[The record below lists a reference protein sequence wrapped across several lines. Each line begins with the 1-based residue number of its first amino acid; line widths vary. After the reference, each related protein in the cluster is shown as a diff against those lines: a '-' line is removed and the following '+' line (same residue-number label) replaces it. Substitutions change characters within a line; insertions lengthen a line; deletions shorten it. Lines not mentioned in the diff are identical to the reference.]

1 MADTAHVDTFV
12 RDHLPPPAAWPELL
26 FTIPELRYPD
36 RLNCGVELLD
46 RMVAGGHAERPC
58 LRAPGTV
65 WSYAE
70 TLSRANRIARLL
82 TEEMGVVP
90 GNRVLLHGPNTPW
103 LAAAWLAVTKA
114 GAVAVT
120 TMPLLRAVEL
130 EKVVRKAAIRH
141 ALCDARLA
149 GEVERCRER
158 VPALERIAYFGTGT
172 ADGIEARIARLADD
186 FPNCP
191 TAAEDPA
198 LLAFTSGTTGVP
210 KACVHFH
217 RDVLAM
223 CDSFSKRIVQ
233 PQAEDLFSGSPPLGF
248 TFGLG
253 GLLCFPLRVGASTLL
268 LEQGGPQKLAEAIET
283 FGVTCLFTAPTAY
296 RAMLGEVAQH
306 DLGSLRRCVSA
317 GETLPKPTWEA
328 FREATGIRLIDG
340 IGATEMIHIFISAA
354 EEEIRPGATGRP
366 VPGYV
371 ATVLDENFEECPP
384 GVPGRLAVKGPTGC
398 RYLADSRQSEYVQ
411 RGWNITGDTY
421 VRDEDGYFFFRARSD
436 DMIVSAGYNIAGP
449 EVEAALLTHPAVAEC
464 GVVGAPDEERGRIV
478 KAFVVLAPG
487 YRPGPDLVRE
497 LQEHVKAT
505 IAPYKYPR
513 AIVFLPELPR
523 TATGKL
529 QRYRLRELA
538 REEAR

>member
-12 RDHLPPPAAWPELL
+12 RDNLPPPEEWPEFL
-26 FTIPELRYPD
+26 FTIPELRYPE

-46 RMVAGGHAERPC
+46 RMVAEGYGERPC
-58 LRAPGTV
+58 LRAPGTS

-82 TEEMGVVP
+82 SEEMGVVP
-90 GNRVLLHGPNTPW
+90 GNRVLLHAPNTPW
-103 LAAAWLAVTKA
+103 LAASWLAVMKV

-120 TMPLLRAVEL
+120 TMPLLRAAEL
-130 EKVVRKAAIRH
+130 EKVVRKAEIRH

-149 GEVERCRER
+149 AEVEKCRRRVPGLER
-158 VPALERIAYFGTGT
+158 VVYFGTEAASGL
-172 ADGIEARIARLADD
+172 EARIAGLADD
-186 FPNCP
+186 FANCP

-198 LLAFTSGTTGVP
+198 LLAFTSGTTGEP
-210 KACVHFH
+210 KACIHFH

-223 CDSFSKRIVQ
+223 CDSFSKHIVR
-233 PQAEDLFSGSPPLGF
+233 PRPDDLFSGSPPLGF

-253 GLLCFPLRVGASTLL
+253 GLLTFPLRVGAATLL
-268 LEQGGPQKLAEAIET
+268 LDQGAPPRLLEAIEH
-283 FGVTCLFTAPTAY
+283 FRVTCLFTAPTAY
-296 RAMLGEVAQH
+296 RAMLGSMEGR

-317 GETLPKPTWEA
+317 GEALPKPTWEA

-340 IGATEMIHIFISAA
+340 IGATEMIHIFVSAA
-354 EEEIRPGATGRP
+354 DEEIRPGATGRP

-398 RYLADSRQSEYVQ
+398 RYLADPRQRDYVQ
-411 RGWNITGDTY
+411 RGWNFTGDTY
-421 VRDEDGYFFFRARSD
+421 VRDEDGYFFHQARSD

-449 EVEAALLTHPAVAEC
+449 EVEVALLGHPAVAEC
-464 GVVGAPDEERGRIV
+464 GVVGAPDPERGQIV
-478 KAFVVLAPG
+478 KAFVVPAPG
-487 YRPGPDLVRE
+487 HRPGPELVKE
-497 LQEHVKAT
+497 LQDHVKAT

-513 AIVFLPELPR
+513 SIVFLPELPK

-538 REEAR
+538 REEA

>member
-1 MADTAHVDTFV
+1 MTDTAHVDSFV
-12 RDHLPPPAAWPELL
+12 RDHLPPPEQWPEFL
-26 FTIPELRYPD
+26 FPLPELQYPA

-46 RMVAGGHAERPC
+46 RMVAAGQGERPC
-58 LRAPGTV
+58 LRAPGLV

-90 GNRVLLHGPNTPW
+90 GNRVLLHAPNTPW
-103 LAAAWLAVTKA
+103 LAACWLAVMKA

-120 TMPLLRAVEL
+120 TMPLLRAGEL
-130 EKVVRKAAIRH
+130 EKVVRKAEIRH

-149 GEVERCRER
+149 PELEKCRQR
-158 VPALERIAYFGTGT
+158 VPELANVVLFGTEA
-172 ADGIEARIARLADD
+172 ADGLEARIAGRSDD
-186 FPNCP
+186 FSNCP
-191 TAAEDPA
+191 TAATDPA

-223 CDSFSKRIVQ
+223 CDSFSKHIVQ
-233 PQAEDLFSGSPPLGF
+233 PRPDDLFSGSPPLGF

-268 LEQGGPQKLAEAIET
+268 LEQGSPPRLAEAIER
-283 FGVTCLFTAPTAY
+283 FRVTCLFTAPTAY
-296 RAMLGEVAQH
+296 RAMLGLVGAQ
-306 DLGSLRRCVSA
+306 DFGSLRRCVSA
-317 GETLPKPTWEA
+317 GEALPKPTWEA
-328 FREATGIRLIDG
+328 FHRATGIRLIDG

-354 EEEIRPGATGRP
+354 DEEIRPGATGKP

-398 RYLADSRQSEYVQ
+398 RYLADPRQSEYVQ

-421 VRDEDGYFFFRARSD
+421 VRDEDGYFFHRARSD
-436 DMIVSAGYNIAGP
+436 DMIISAGYNIAGP
-449 EVEAALLTHPAVAEC
+449 EVEVALLTHPAVAEC
-464 GVVGAPDEERGRIV
+464 GVVGVPDPERGQIV
-478 KAFVVLAPG
+478 KAFVVLAAG
-487 YRPGPDLVRE
+487 HRPGAELVKE

-513 AIVFLPELPR
+513 AISFVPELPR

-538 REEAR
+538 REEA

>member
-1 MADTAHVDTFV
+1 MAETAHVDGFV
-12 RDHLPPPAAWPELL
+12 RDNLPPPEEWPELL
-26 FTIPELRYPD
+26 FTLPELRYPA

-46 RMVAGGHAERPC
+46 RRVAEGDGERPC
-58 LRAPGTV
+58 LRSPETS
-65 WSYAE
+65 WSYGE
-70 TLSRANRIARLL
+70 TLSRVNRIARLL

-90 GNRVLLHGPNTPW
+90 GNRVLLHGLNTPW
-103 LAAAWLAVTKA
+103 LAACWLAVMRA

-120 TMPLLRAVEL
+120 TMPLLRAGEL
-130 EKVVRKAAIRH
+130 EKVVRKAEIRH

-149 GEVERCRER
+149 AEVEGCRGR
-158 VPALERIAYFGTGT
+158 VPSLSRIVYFATEA
-172 ADGIEARIARLADD
+172 ADGLEARIARKTDD
-186 FPNCP
+186 FTPCP
-191 TAAEDPA
+191 TAADDPA

-223 CDSFSKRIVQ
+223 CDSFARHILRGE
-233 PQAEDLFSGSPPLGF
+233 PEDLFSGSPPLGF

-253 GLLCFPLRVGASTLL
+253 GLLCFPLRIGASTLL
-268 LEQGGPQKLAEAIET
+268 LEQGSPPRLAEAIERYR
-283 FGVTCLFTAPTAY
+283 VRCLFTAPTAY
-296 RAMLGEVAQH
+296 RALLGLADAH

-317 GETLPKPTWEA
+317 GEALPKPTWEA

-354 EEEIRPGATGRP
+354 DDEIRPGATGRP

-371 ATVLDENFEECPP
+371 ATVLDDNLEECPP

-398 RYLADSRQSEYVQ
+398 RYLADPRQRDYVR

-449 EVEAALLTHPAVAEC
+449 EVEVALLGHPAVAEC
-464 GVVGAPDEERGRIV
+464 GVVGAPDPERGQIV

-487 YRPGPDLVRE
+487 YRPGPELARE
-497 LQEHVKAT
+497 LQDHVKAT

-513 AIVFLPELPR
+513 AVVFLPELPK
-523 TATGKL
+523 TPTGKL

-538 REEAR
+538 REEA